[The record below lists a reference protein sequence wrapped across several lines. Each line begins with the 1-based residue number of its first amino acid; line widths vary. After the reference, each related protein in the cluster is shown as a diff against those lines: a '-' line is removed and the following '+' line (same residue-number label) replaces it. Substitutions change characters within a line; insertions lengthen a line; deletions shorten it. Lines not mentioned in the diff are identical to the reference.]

1 MVRIQIKFT
10 DDAVVLVN
18 AFQNRVVNDGGIFE
32 AFDCCT
38 SILESLGING
48 GTGGYLDVKDS
59 TAFPLNFSIGDIRDI
74 SKRTGSF
81 SKTIT
86 LVGNSNNNNL
96 LNHYY
101 DVNIQAGTFDINQLT
116 SCDVIQ
122 DGIPVMINATLQL
135 ISIKKSQLTSAYE
148 QIVEYEVLVKENRG
162 TFFTDISNKY
172 LTDIDFSDLDHE
184 VTAPI
189 VIATFNNTV
198 ADSYKYVM
206 PFNIDNQYQLNWF
219 KPAIYAKVY
228 FDRIFI
234 DAGYSYDWADLLDA
248 RFDKLLIPYNG
259 DQNIIDWSDYK
270 VMAENRIWDHTILQL
285 TDTTNIITQLSGFD
299 TVTTGW
305 TEVLDPANIFD
316 PSNGEY
322 TTPQWVGINSG
333 ESYQYQATVAGEVSL
348 NVTRK
353 CVIPS
358 GNFPLPVVSYRYK
371 PYLRV
376 MVGTAVNIKC
386 YGQSIDLPVLGV
398 YDVGLL
404 PILSFNQVFT
414 FNATT
419 DGSGGINYNEVQ
431 IVQAGVDVFRVL
443 NDGSESN
450 TLNIFG
456 SNNIP
461 WQKFTGSGSWSPP
474 QIILDI
480 AAIDLT
486 IRPSDNIPLNSGITT
501 MNSFIPEKI
510 KQSDFIKSI
519 FMMYNLYATSDP
531 QSETN
536 LILIHRDEYYD
547 SGKAVDW
554 TNKLMKDKEQSIIFI
569 PELNNKK
576 LRLTYKADTDSPNT
590 VYTDVTKEV
599 YGQAE
604 VTFENEYVKGIDVK
618 ELIFSPT
625 PVQPTIFAAFLPLL
639 NGASPKTNIRILYDN
654 GEVIAQNVVI
664 NHGYGDTTDTNGAY
678 PYLSH
683 FGGPSP
689 TNPEFD
695 INFAP
700 CQYYYYQVSQ
710 NTNNNL
716 YNSYWRRTVAQIN
729 GGKLLTA
736 YFLLNE
742 VDIQLMELNDKI
754 RIDNSW
760 WSINKVI
767 DYNANNLQPTKV
779 ELISLETEIDLPAF
793 FSGTILPVGPGSG
806 DQTISILGGYNDE
819 TNVTTDNKNAIII
832 GSGNTV
838 GDGLKTLV
846 VGNGHNVDQ
855 DGVVTTNLR
864 VTGTINDRPVSEML
878 PTYTKYVALISQVTT
893 NAPTVIELENS
904 IGPIVWTRSAVG
916 VYHGTLVGAFTT
928 SKTTTTLS
936 NVTAD
941 NIVRIINDNDTIFI
955 RTSNLHSPTAVLQDT
970 NLVNNTIEIRVYE

>member
-1 MVRIQIKFT
+1 MVRIQLKFT

-18 AFQNRVVNDGGIFE
+18 AFQNRVVNDGGVFE

-38 SILESLGING
+38 STLESLGING

-189 VIATFNNTV
+189 VIATFDNTV

-206 PFNIDNQYQLNWF
+206 PFNIDEQYQLNWF

-228 FDRIFI
+228 FDRIFT

-259 DQNIIDWSDYK
+259 DQNIIDWSDAK
-270 VMAENRIWDHTILQL
+270 VEADGLFAFTETYASPLQQAFK
-285 TDTTNIITQLSGFD
+285 TSID
-299 TVTTGW
+299 TGW
-305 TEVLDPANIFD
+305 TEVSDPSNLFD

-322 TTPQWVGINSG
+322 TTPQWTGANAG
-333 ESYQYQATVAGEVSL
+333 QSYQYQATITGTVQIENVSAQ
-348 NVTRK
+348 NIYTNPGQRAYVPFFAVK
-353 CVIPS
+353 
-358 GNFPLPVVSYRYK
+358 
-371 PYLRV
+371 
-376 MVGTAVNIKC
+376 VGTHVNVIC
-386 YGQSIDLPVLGV
+386 QSSS
-398 YDVGLL
+398 GLIINY
-404 PILSFNQVFT
+404 PSASKFPPNSFSSTYTFTEVFT

-419 DGSGGINYNEVQ
+419 DGSGGINYADIQ
-431 IVQAGVDVFRVL
+431 IVQAGVDIKSV
-443 NDGSESN
+443 NANGTIN
-450 TLNIFG
+450 FG
-456 SNNIP
+456 SGNTTGLAY
-461 WQKFTGSGSWSPP
+461 WQNATGNFSGSAPS
-474 QIILDI
+474 IILDLTSI
-480 AAIDLT
+480 NLT

-501 MNSFIPEKI
+501 
-510 KQSDFIKSI
+510 SI
-519 FMMYNLYATSDP
+519 FMIYNLYATSDP

-625 PVQPTIFAAFLPLL
+625 PVQPTVFGAFLPLL
-639 NGASPKTNIRILYDN
+639 NGASPKSNIRILYDN

-664 NHGYGDTTDTNGAY
+664 NHGYGSTTPTNGAY

-689 TNPEFD
+689 FNPEFD

-700 CQYYYYQVSQ
+700 CQYYYYQVAQ

-736 YFLLNE
+736 YFNLRENE
-742 VDIQLMELNDKI
+742 IHNMELNDKI

-760 WSINKVI
+760 WSINKII
-767 DYNANNLQPTKV
+767 DYNANDSTPTKV
-779 ELISLETEIDLPAF
+779 ELISLETEIDLPPF
-793 FSGTILPVGPGSG
+793 FSPNNEPVGPGNG
-806 DQTISILGGYNDE
+806 TQIQSIMNTYRST
-819 TNVTTDNKNAIII
+819 TNVTTNNNDSIII
-832 GSGNTV
+832 GSGNVV
-838 GDGLKTLV
+838 GDGLRALV
-846 VGNGHNVDQ
+846 VG
-855 DGVVTTNLR
+855 DGLSIENDGIATTNLT
-864 VTGTINDRPVSEML
+864 VTQTINGRAANDML
-878 PTYTKYVALISQVTT
+878 RNYERYIALITQTSTS
-893 NAPTVIELENS
+893 APTVIELENT
-904 IGPIVWTRSAVG
+904 IGPIVWTRSSTG
-916 VYHGTLVGAFTT
+916 TYIGTLAGVFTLD
-928 SKTTTTLS
+928 KTYLTLS
-936 NVTAD
+936 QVASNS
-941 NIVRIINDNDTIFI
+941 IVLIARLSDDTIQVL
-955 RTSNLHSPTAVLQDT
+955 TTNLHSPTAALHDT
-970 NLVNNTIEIRVYE
+970 HLIKNTLEIRVYE

>member
-1 MVRIQIKFT
+1 MVRIQLKFT

-18 AFQNRVVNDGGIFE
+18 AFQKRVVNDGGVFE

-38 SILESLGING
+38 STLKSLGING

-189 VIATFNNTV
+189 VISTFDNTV
-198 ADSYKYVM
+198 EDSYKYVM
-206 PFNIDNQYQLNWF
+206 PFNIDEQYQLNWF

-228 FDRIFI
+228 FDRIFT

-270 VMAENRIWDHTILQL
+270 VVAEKAAFNELKTQTILGTANWTAL
-285 TDTTNIITQLSGFD
+285 TQFPMEARDL
-299 TVTTGW
+299 TTGW
-305 TEVLDPANIFD
+305 SETLDAQNLFNTT
-316 PSNGEY
+316 NGQY
-322 TTPQWVGINSG
+322 TTPQWVGIGSG
-333 ESYQYQATVAGEVSL
+333 ESYIYEVTIAGELSLNFNTSVRLYPDGIAAYRVFLRVKVQGFGNVKCYLPDLIYSDDVNYFATPTVASL
-348 NVTRK
+348 
-353 CVIPS
+353 
-358 GNFPLPVVSYRYK
+358 
-371 PYLRV
+371 
-376 MVGTAVNIKC
+376 GT
-386 YGQSIDLPVLGV
+386 
-398 YDVGLL
+398 
-404 PILSFNQVFT
+404 FNHVFT

-419 DGSGGINYNEVQ
+419 DGIGGGGIDINDIQ
-431 IVQAGVDVFRVL
+431 IMQIGVDVV
-443 NDGSESN
+443 N
-450 TLNIFG
+450 TFSVSGDIYNTFVYWQPQTGTTPQTPNID
-456 SNNIP
+456 
-461 WQKFTGSGSWSPP
+461 
-474 QIILDI
+474 LDI
-480 AAIDLT
+480 TSFDVT

-625 PVQPTIFAAFLPLL
+625 PVQPTSFGAFLPLL

-654 GEVIAQNVVI
+654 GEVVAQNVVI
-664 NHGYGDTTDTNGAY
+664 NHGYGDTTPTNGAY

-683 FGGPSP
+683 FGGPNP
-689 TNPEFD
+689 FNPELD

-700 CQYYYYQVSQ
+700 CQYYYYQVAQ

-767 DYNANNLQPTKV
+767 DYNANYLQPTKV
-779 ELISLETEIDLPAF
+779 ELISLETEIDLPNF
-793 FSGTILPVGPGSG
+793 FGGTILPVGPGSG
-806 DQTISILGGYNDE
+806 YQTKSILDGYNDE

-838 GDGLKTLV
+838 GDGLRALV
-846 VGNGHNVDQ
+846 VG
-855 DGVVTTNLR
+855 DGLSIENDGIATTNIT
-864 VTGTINDRPVSEML
+864 VTNTINGRAANDML
-878 PTYTKYVALISQVTT
+878 RNYERYIALITQTSTS
-893 NAPTVIELENS
+893 APTVIELENT
-904 IGPIVWTRSAVG
+904 IGPIVWSRKTTGEYS
-916 VYHGTLVGAFTT
+916 GTLSGAFTAN
-928 SKTTTTLS
+928 KTYATISNALADGIVMISTTAS
-936 NVTAD
+936 D
-941 NIVRIINDNDTIFI
+941 INIIT
-955 RTSNLHSPTAVLQDT
+955 TNLHSPIAVAHDGHL
-970 NLVNNTIEIRVYE
+970 NNNTLEIRVYE